1 MHISTGLAR
10 RLAADEDQPW
20 SGETYQS
27 RELSPS
33 AAILQYV
40 SSVIFTGSY

>member
-1 MHISTGLAR
+1 MHFSTGLAWR
-10 RLAADEDQPW
+10 RAADEDQPW

-27 RELSPS
+27 PELSPS
-33 AAILQYV
+33 AAVLQYV

>member
-1 MHISTGLAR
+1 MHTSSGLAR
-10 RLAADEDQPW
+10 QPAADEDQPW

-27 RELSPS
+27 HELSPS